1 MLVTTSQKRQGL
13 NSASL
18 QLHYI
23 DESLNMTSSNN
34 ILGVFVD
41 NNLM

>member
-1 MLVTTSQKRQGL
+1 MLVTTNQKRQRL

-18 QLHYI
+18 QLHYM
-23 DESLNMTSSNN
+23 DEALNMTSSDK